1 MNTVTLTGYLGANR
15 EIRETRERSY
25 TARRY
30 DSMTDELVD
39 HEVTVP
45 SRDYIRFS
53 LATHCRV
60 NGSWQTLWH
69 RVICWNAERV
79 ANRCVRILRKGD
91 KVRVTGYVEEYRY
104 TDRNG
109 ESRTARHLILS
120 KLQLLK
126 AKPARE
132 LP

>member
-1 MNTVTLTGYLGANR
+1 MSTITLTGYLGGDR

-30 DSMTDELVD
+30 ESLTDELVE

-53 LATHCRV
+53 LATHRKV

-69 RVICWNAERV
+69 RVICWNAGRV
-79 ANRCVRILRKGD
+79 ANRPVRLLRKGD
-91 KVRVTGYVEEYRY
+91 RVRVTGRLEEYSY
-104 TDRNG
+104 TATNG
-109 ESRTARHLILS
+109 EQRTARHLILD
-120 KLQLLK
+120 KLQILRI
-126 AKPARE
+126 KPAYE